1 MEKLAN
7 FEKTL
12 KELRSFISMPIE
24 NNRDV
29 AGIIQAFEFT
39 FEQSWKSIQ
48 KIAGEQGVAIGNPKG
63 AFTYALDNGWI
74 TPESEPSWL
83 QLLKDR
89 NLTSHTY
96 REEYAQGVVER
107 IKNEYLGMFTHLLE
121 ALKKQSGPAS
131 MSG

>member
-48 KIAGEQGVAIGNPKG
+48 KIAGEQGVVIGNPKG

-74 TPESEPSWL
+74 TPESEPRWL

-96 REEYAQGVVER
+96 REEYAQEVVGR
-107 IKNEYLGMFTHLLE
+107 VKNEYLGMFIHLLE
-121 ALKKQSGPAS
+121 ALKKQSRPAS
-131 MSG
+131 TSG